1 MVGRAIMRIDRIVK
15 WIMRAR
21 RTEHR
26 FQRLRSANTCRH
38 KGLVRRA
45 HIMEERFSDIIQIM
59 RITHCRPVH
68 AQIRAMFAQP
78 KANHIQIDI
87 AQHVIQQILMFDR
100 PRNGALE
107 LWNPNEA
114 DRTFR
119 LGNPSVTNQLIQGS
133 GSLDQSHR
141 SGNVIIRAQL
151 HISLKKVSREDD
163 LSRFRIRSRNHTS
176 RDLNLRLLR
185 RCLNLHV
192 DGYRFSLQ
200 QTISQGITITRC
212 QVNAKGWIIT
222 SDTAIGNLKR
232 IDQGSR
238 RIETDHAQGA
248 SPNQAIVYPRS
259 RSLRHGNLPFQVES
273 GDRQTVSLAHP
284 NQRRRHIGILATLTQ
299 DSGQVTI
306 IRDLRRFRRYFPH
319 GGTDTIPCLRLA

>member
-1 MVGRAIMRIDRIVK
+1 MRIDRIVK

-68 AQIRAMFAQP
+68 AQIRAMLAQP

-87 AQHVIQQILMFDR
+87 AQHIVQQILMFDR

-163 LSRFRIRSRNHTS
+163 LSRLGIRSRNHTC
-176 RDLNLRLLR
+176 RNLDLRLLSSR
-185 RCLNLHV
+185 LNLHV
-192 DGYRFSLQ
+192 NGNLLPFHQ
-200 QTISQGITITRC
+200 AIPQGIAVARR
-212 QVNAKGWIIT
+212 QVDAEGWIIT
-222 SDTAIGNLKR
+222 PDTAIGDLKR
-232 IDQGSR
+232 IHQR
-238 RIETDHAQGA
+238 
-248 SPNQAIVYPRS
+248 PR
-259 RSLRHGNLPFQVES
+259 
-273 GDRQTVSLAHP
+273 
-284 NQRRRHIGILATLTQ
+284 
-299 DSGQVTI
+299 
-306 IRDLRRFRRYFPH
+306 
-319 GGTDTIPCLRLA
+319 